1 MPARFDQPEEYWSK
15 LKTAVREEGG
25 VSTAVLDRDGR
36 VLKLS
41 FAVKDDEGLRVKG
54 GTISLEASDGVD
66 IGNFAKVMQSNTT
79 SLQAS

>member
-36 VLKLS
+36 VLKVRLAALACHALNHRIAS
-41 FAVKDDEGLRVKG
+41 GRG
-54 GTISLEASDGVD
+54 GSATEH
-66 IGNFAKVMQSNTT
+66 
-79 SLQAS
+79 

>member
-41 FAVKDDEGLRVKG
+41 FAVKDDEGLRL
-54 GTISLEASDGVD
+54 T
-66 IGNFAKVMQSNTT
+66 
-79 SLQAS
+79 QAS